1 MSGLFR
7 APAQG
12 SVFTLGD
19 EDSENID
26 QADAL
31 PLERGLDKPDAVAPL
46 APVAS
51 RKDDASTSSA
61 ATANP
66 AASRVAN
73 GTSGTQKVD
82 GTAYKANAAD
92 EAVDRHLASIMSST
106 GQHDAALPVPIG
118 ADKPKEPGSNV
129 QPQGNLHTV
138 EPAND
143 EQPPDTGQ
151 LGDSSNQI
159 GTAQAEMYEDINIPG
174 GGRHLDED
182 EEQRVVDVITF

>member
-7 APAQG
+7 PPAQE

-19 EDSENID
+19 EENENVD

-31 PLERGLDKPDAVAPL
+31 PVERGLEKPDTVAPL
-46 APVAS
+46 APVAG

-61 ATANP
+61 ATAHP

-82 GTAYKANAAD
+82 VAAYKGNAAD
-92 EAVDRHLASIMSST
+92 EAVDRHLASMESST
-106 GQHDAALPVPIG
+106 GQRDPALPVPIS
-118 ADKPKEPGSNV
+118 ADKPSSNV
-129 QPQGNLHTV
+129 QPQSNLHAV
-138 EPAND
+138 EPADD

-151 LGDSSNQI
+151 LGDSSDQI
-159 GTAQAEMYEDINIPG
+159 GTAQAETYEDIHIPG

>member
-7 APAQG
+7 PPAQEA
-12 SVFTLGD
+12 VFTLGD
-19 EDSENID
+19 EDSED
-26 QADAL
+26 SAQADAL
-31 PLERGLDKPDAVAPL
+31 RVERGLDKPDAVAPL
-46 APVAS
+46 APVAG
-51 RKDDASTSSA
+51 RQDDASTSSA

-73 GTSGTQKVD
+73 GTSGTQKADV
-82 GTAYKANAAD
+82 TAYKGNAAD
-92 EAVDRHLASIMSST
+92 EAVDRHLASIKSST
-106 GQHDAALPVPIG
+106 GQRDPALPVGIS
-118 ADKPKEPGSNV
+118 ADKPNEPGSNV
-129 QPQGNLHTV
+129 PPQSNLHTV

-151 LGDSSNQI
+151 LSNSSNQI
-159 GTAQAEMYEDINIPG
+159 GTAQAEMYEDTDIPG